1 MLVLGKSWIYIGISL
16 CHWANF
22 HRCKWPN
29 REQITKPTWSH
40 CLWHNPPFGCSFN
53 SSTKKEFSFSS
64 SWKRFLATSKGRVQS
79 KTWEYVITHWS
90 QSKSHPTLYFEN
102 LVIISSW
109 MQMAK
114 FSGRVFLPKSNSS
127 IHFGKFLLRSFLLRS
142 SQTETRDQNWLNFA
156 TFAKFLKTLAI
167 FNGYLRI
174 WQHFY
179 AIEQLFHRWK
189 DQIFIK

>member
-1 MLVLGKSWIYIGISL
+1 
-16 CHWANF
+16 
-22 HRCKWPN
+22 
-29 REQITKPTWSH
+29 
-40 CLWHNPPFGCSFN
+40 
-53 SSTKKEFSFSS
+53 
-64 SWKRFLATSKGRVQS
+64 
-79 KTWEYVITHWS
+79 
-90 QSKSHPTLYFEN
+90 
-102 LVIISSW
+102 

-127 IHFGKFLLRSFLLRS
+127 IHFGKIQSFLLRS

-179 AIEQLFHRWK
+179 ATEQLFYR
-189 DQIFIK
+189 